1 MWTNVILDLVAMVE
15 RVRIFQEATDA
26 NAEQDS
32 LVNTVKS
39 VHTLNVI
46 LVLDFSVASLD
57 RVKFSLYSWFQSFLF
72 IVVIVTSILL
82 KSVFQQTQSK
92 VSYKWKIYRDR
103 KRIKSHFRR
112 LKNIGIE
119 TRLIL

>member
-46 LVLDFSVASLD
+46 LLLDLSVASLD
-57 RVKFSLYSWFQSFLF
+57 RVKVSLYSWLQSFLF

-82 KSVFQQTQSK
+82 KSVFQQTSIQSQLK
-92 VSYKWKIYRDR
+92 VKI
-103 KRIKSHFRR
+103 
-112 LKNIGIE
+112 L
-119 TRLIL
+119 

>member
-39 VHTLNVI
+39 VNNLNVI
-46 LVLDFSVASLD
+46 LVLGFSVASLD
-57 RVKFSLYSWFQSFLF
+57 RVKFSFY
-72 IVVIVTSILL
+72 
-82 KSVFQQTQSK
+82 
-92 VSYKWKIYRDR
+92 
-103 KRIKSHFRR
+103 
-112 LKNIGIE
+112 
-119 TRLIL
+119 